1 MGFSKTR
8 RAGSHE
14 RWNHPDGRAVTIPL
28 HGGREIGPPLFFKI
42 LRQLGVPWNN
52 FDDCDSGPSRPGDR
66 AKGAL
71 LLSFG
76 AIIRRMKKPA
86 GKARL
91 REFTVVIEQD
101 EDGYYV
107 ASVPAL
113 HSCYTQARTLEE
125 LAPRIREVIALCLAE
140 QKAPRMKFVGVQQ
153 VEVSA

>member
-1 MGFSKTR
+1 MS
-8 RAGSHE
+8 
-14 RWNHPDGRAVTIPL
+14 N
-28 HGGREIGPPLFFKI
+28 
-42 LRQLGVPWNN
+42 LR
-52 FDDCDSGPSRPGDR
+52 DR
-66 AKGAL
+66 L
-71 LLSFG
+71 LRSFG